1 MAGRTF
7 RNSASAFWLG
17 LAVGC
22 CPMVASGAPL
32 AMVDP
37 SRPATTIFDQALR
50 DQSSG
55 DAQEEYAL
63 PPGLRRQMVVYPT
76 REAPGTIVIDTPH
89 TYLYYVLGGGSAIRY
104 AIGVGREGFTWSGV
118 QKVSRKAE
126 WPDWVPP
133 AEMIKRQ
140 QYLPRWVAGGPG
152 NPLGARAIY
161 LGDTQYRI
169 HGTNDPTTIGK
180 KVSSGCV
187 RLTNE
192 DVIDLYGRA
201 GLGTKVVVLPD
212 TSPRQRNEE
221 FAGTDDRPDDR
232 RIVSPQ
238 AVWPQAL
245 PQAGASRRAFTETG
259 PVAPAFGLY

>member
-1 MAGRTF
+1 MAGTNF
-7 RNSASAFWLG
+7 KSSVGAVWLA

-22 CPMVASGAPL
+22 PVAASGAPL

-37 SRPATTIFDQALR
+37 GRPATIFDQALR
-50 DQSSG
+50 DQSSD
-55 DAQEEYAL
+55 DAQDESASPAE
-63 PPGLRRQMVVYPT
+63 LRRQLVAYST
-76 REAPGTIVIDTPH
+76 QEAPGTVIIDTPH
-89 TYLYYVLGGGSAIRY
+89 TYLYYVVGGGRAIRY

-133 AEMIKRQ
+133 AKMIQRQ

-161 LGDTQYRI
+161 LGDTEYRI
-169 HGTNDPTTIGK
+169 HGTNDPTTIGR

-192 DVIDLYGRA
+192 DVIDLYGRIGIGA
-201 GLGTKVVVLPD
+201 KVIVLAD
-212 TSPRQRNEE
+212 TTPRLRNED
-221 FAGTDDRPDDR
+221 AGRTRDHQ
-232 RIVSPQ
+232 IVSSRS
-238 AVWPQAL
+238 VL
-245 PQAGASRRAFTETG
+245 PQAQPSAWSSRRASTETG
-259 PVAPAFGLY
+259 PVAAAFGLY